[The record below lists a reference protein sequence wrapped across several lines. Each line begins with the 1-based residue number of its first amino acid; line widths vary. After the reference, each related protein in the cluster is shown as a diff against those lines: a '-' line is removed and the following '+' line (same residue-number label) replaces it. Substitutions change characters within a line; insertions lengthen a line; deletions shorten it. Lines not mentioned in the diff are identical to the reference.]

1 MQLRC
6 IECPYVCKRLE
17 QDEPELAVY
26 ENCSPALV
34 IEFFERALKNYNG
47 PTLQTIQCCSS
58 HGHQLAVLLS
68 NKREDASKPQAQGPI
83 LLLCQCAE
91 TPENKTIVTLR
102 FDVPV
107 DCMAIEKQT
116 HELSRIVKGILSLLR
131 RKDRRASS
139 T

>member
-6 IECPYVCKRLE
+6 TDCPYVCKRLE
-17 QDEPELAVY
+17 QDEPEQIVY
-26 ENCSPALV
+26 ENSSPAIV
-34 IEFFERALKNYNG
+34 IEFLERALKNYNG

-68 NKREDASKPQAQGPI
+68 NKREDPSKPQAQGPL

-91 TPENKTIVTLR
+91 TSENKTVVTLR
-102 FDVPV
+102 FDVPK
-107 DCMAIEKQT
+107 DCEAIEKQT

-131 RKDRRASS
+131 RKDRRSTSS
-139 T
+139 